1 MKKSMKIAASLAVC
15 AMMLA
20 GCSSTKLPEVIETT
34 TISIDDEGG
43 ITSYL
48 VEEFNKEYYDVSE
61 LTQMAVEDA
70 AAYNEEHQEG
80 EVIPLTVI
88 DVKEIT
94 VDGGDKVVLQH
105 KYNSDED
112 YAQYNG
118 SEFFFGTVEE
128 AMAEGYD
135 LGALLNSVKDNTP
148 LPQEELTK
156 NPGNTHVL
164 ITDAKATFYC
174 PHKITHVGDGVVYQ
188 ENGSVDTTKVDGV
201 VVVLMK

>member
-1 MKKSMKIAASLAVC
+1 MKKSIKIAASLAAC
-15 AMMLA
+15 AMLLA
-20 GCSSTKLPEVIETT
+20 GCSGTKLPEVIETT

-48 VEEFNKEYYDVSE
+48 VEEFNKEYYNVSE

-70 AAYNEEHQEG
+70 AAYNEEHQAG
-80 EVIPLTVI
+80 ETIPLTVV
-88 DVKEIT
+88 DVKEIS

-118 SEFFFGTVEE
+118 SEFFYGTVEE
-128 AMAEGYD
+128 ALAEGYD
-135 LGALLNSVKDNTP
+135 LGVLLNSVKDNTP
-148 LPQEELTK
+148 LSQEELMK
-156 NPGNTHVL
+156 NPAKTYVL
-164 ITDAKATFYC
+164 VTDAKAAIYC

-188 ENGSVDTTKVDGV
+188 EDGSVDTTKVEGV

>member
-1 MKKSMKIAASLAVC
+1 MRKSIKFAASLAAC

-48 VEEFNKEYYDVSE
+48 VEEFNKEYYNVSE

-70 AAYNEEHQEG
+70 ASYNEEHQEG
-80 EVIPLTVI
+80 ETIPLTVV
-88 DVKEIT
+88 DVNEIAG
-94 VDGGDKVVLQH
+94 DGGDMVVLQH
-105 KYNSDED
+105 KYNSAED

-118 SEFFFGTVEE
+118 SEFFYGTVEE
-128 AMAEGYD
+128 ALAEGYD

-148 LPQEELTK
+148 LSQEELMK
-156 NPGNTHVL
+156 NPGKTYVL
-164 ITDAKATFYC
+164 ITDAKAVIYC

-188 ENGSVDTTKVDGV
+188 ENGSVDTTKVEGV